1 MFKIDYEKLRNFCLK
16 QGYEKPLIFEKD
28 SERYIFLYDNNSTRE
43 LFCQLGKYAA
53 NPDFSFTLFQQLG
66 TYAQNQDLSFTWYGA
81 AILSQEIKGRRA
93 KKLRENNESMRKIL
107 LENL

>member
-16 QGYEKPLIFEKD
+16 QGYEEPLMVEKD
-28 SERYIFLYDNNSTRE
+28 SERYIFLYEELST
-43 LFCQLGKYAA
+43 
-53 NPDFSFTLFQQLG
+53 STLFQQLG
-66 TYAQNQDLSFTWYGA
+66 KHVRNPDLSFNWGDA

-93 KKLRENNESMRKIL
+93 KKLRENNESMRKSL